1 MMALFHLS
9 STYQIFYFLSGLTCF
24 TLEDKIQRKLDFFLA
39 NFNLRAEK
47 NVVVRCMFIEQ
58 EMLLFVQF
66 L

>member
-1 MMALFHLS
+1 MFSIS
-9 STYQIFYFLSGLTCF
+9 SVILRVLR
-24 TLEDKIQRKLDFFLA
+24 ENKIQRKLVFFLA

-47 NVVVRCMFIEQ
+47 NVVVRCMFFEQ